1 MPHSFGLRARTRNL
15 FSRPYRQHGP
25 IPLAKYLTTYKI
37 GDIVDIKANGAIH
50 KGMPYRYYHGKTGVV
65 WNVSK
70 RSIGVEINKQV
81 RTRIVKKKLTVRV
94 EHVQKSRCREDFL
107 RRVRENEKARAK
119 AKQQGSK
126 KKKILNLLIIKIFF
140 CQKKKEKI
148 SLKRLPA
155 QPREGKLVKAKNI
168 PIQTIAPIKWE
179 DLF

>member
-65 WNVSK
+65 WNVGK

-119 AKQQGSK
+119 AKQQGK
-126 KKKILNLLIIKIFF
+126 
-140 CQKKKEKI
+140 KI